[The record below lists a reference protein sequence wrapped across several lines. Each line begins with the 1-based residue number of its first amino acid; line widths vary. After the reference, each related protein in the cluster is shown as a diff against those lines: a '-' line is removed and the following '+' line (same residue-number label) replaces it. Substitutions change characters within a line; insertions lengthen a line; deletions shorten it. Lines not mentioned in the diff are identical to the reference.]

1 MKVTKLIG
9 QLVLTQSCLGD
20 IVEKPE
26 INALV
31 DEAMK
36 QIVAQPDEETSGEV
50 ATMFFTFFGSCN
62 PELCCAFEER
72 LKHQD
77 HAVWTLMLENVDNMG

>member
-1 MKVTKLIG
+1 M
-9 QLVLTQSCLGD
+9 LGTFAS
-20 IVEKPE
+20 VQEKSE
-26 INALV
+26 IN
-31 DEAMK
+31 
-36 QIVAQPDEETSGEV
+36 ITVAAAIAEVADQPDEETSGEA